1 MSIEKSIKIE
11 NIPSIKCESIN
22 PQFLFEPSII
32 DFKRKIVT
40 KPDRCYPKYIT
51 VTISNIDE
59 EDVNWHLRDDE
70 IKKEGIYQID
80 VTKGTLKS
88 KEKLEFRVS
97 FNPYTVGEYNHKLPL
112 YITSSKLKEP
122 LKYVD
127 VLLKGTASLPM
138 LYFNKR

>member
-1 MSIEKSIKIE
+1 MSIEKSVKIE

-59 EDVNWHLRDDE
+59 EDVNWHLQDDD

-97 FNPYTVGEYNHKLPL
+97 FNPYTVG
-112 YITSSKLKEP
+112 
-122 LKYVD
+122 
-127 VLLKGTASLPM
+127 
-138 LYFNKR
+138 